1 MQNANYYK
9 DTGFKEQ
16 VHYYMVK
23 ASIAIMNEAA
33 DTDHHVKRVD
43 LANRILRGSFPVE
56 SYALGVMTNATIKG
70 NIDAGLSY
78 TGDMEFTVNSLFNAY
93 AGAAT
98 EAVE

>member
-9 DTGFKEQ
+9 DTGFKEK

-33 DTDHHVKRVD
+33 ETEHHVKRVD

-56 SYALGVMTNATIKG
+56 SYGLGVMTNTTIKG
-70 NIDAGLSY
+70 HIDAGTSY
-78 TGDMEFTVNSLFNAY
+78 ESDVEFVVNSLFNAY
-93 AGAAT
+93 SGASN
-98 EAVE
+98 EVV